1 MKRAF
6 TETEDAVIRAHWPNV
21 RALNN
26 LLDRASSSLY
36 NRAARLGLHEPK
48 RPALTTS
55 ATGSAVIYWPA
66 RHTRVTDA
74 LHALAETPG
83 LTPDQY
89 EREKAR
95 ILRGATP

>member
-6 TETEDAVIRAHWPNV
+6 TETEDALIRAHWPNV

-36 NRAARLGLHEPK
+36 NRAARLGLHEPR
-48 RPALTTS
+48 RPAATTS

-83 LTPDQY
+83 LT
-89 EREKAR
+89 EREYLRRKHE
-95 ILRGATP
+95 ILNSRT

>member
-36 NRAARLGLHEPK
+36 NRAARL
-48 RPALTTS
+48 
-55 ATGSAVIYWPA
+55 V
-66 RHTRVTDA
+66 
-74 LHALAETPG
+74 PG
-83 LTPDQY
+83 WQ
-89 EREKAR
+89 
-95 ILRGATP
+95 